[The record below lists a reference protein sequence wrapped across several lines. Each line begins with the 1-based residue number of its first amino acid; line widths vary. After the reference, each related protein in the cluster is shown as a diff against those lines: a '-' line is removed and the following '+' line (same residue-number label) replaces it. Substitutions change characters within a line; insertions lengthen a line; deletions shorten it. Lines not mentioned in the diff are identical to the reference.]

1 MSTRKK
7 VQVYIS
13 SSSQDSDNIKGLNRL
28 FCRSYFDVHIK
39 SIPVPSVP
47 IDNVNSYRFIE
58 IMKHSY
64 KKTPQNY
71 VLYLKDNSVT
81 SSDSET
87 IKKVIK
93 TAIKNKGWDL
103 LYLCRWLDRCDLY
116 NKMKDTHRDVPGTNI
131 KLTRTISPNGI
142 QSILFSPEGL
152 KKLLGYTTRNTKRP
166 LMVAKDLSN
175 RLRLSIE
182 SGELYAMA
190 TIPNIFSYNV
200 LDADSMSDLAK
211 MVVCRRPTH
220 IQHSS
225 KNNIGPM
232 IWFFIIVVVSIM
244 ILGALYHLGAKNS
257 NLDKMKHELTH

>member
-13 SSSQDSDNIKGLNRL
+13 ASLQNSNNIKGLNRL

-47 IDNVNSYRFIE
+47 TNNINSYRFME

-64 KKTPQNY
+64 KKTPESY

-81 SSDSET
+81 SSNSET

-93 TAIKNKGWDL
+93 TAIKDKGWDL
-103 LYLCRWLDRCDLY
+103 LYMCRWLDRCDLY
-116 NKMKDTHRDVPGTNI
+116 NKMKDTHRDIPGTSI

-142 QSILFSPEGL
+142 QSILFSPKGL
-152 KKLLGYTTRNTKRP
+152 KKLLGYTTMRNKGS
-166 LMVAKDLSN
+166 LSIKDLSN

-182 SGELYAMA
+182 SGELYALA
-190 TIPNIFSYNV
+190 TIPNIFSYNI

-211 MVVCRRPTH
+211 MVVCRRPVH
-220 IQHSS
+220 IQHSHS
-225 KNNIGPM
+225 NNNISPM
-232 IWFFIIVVVSIM
+232 IWFFVVVIVSIM
-244 ILGALYHLGAKNS
+244 ILGALYYLGAKNS
-257 NLDKMKHELTH
+257 NIDKKKREITH